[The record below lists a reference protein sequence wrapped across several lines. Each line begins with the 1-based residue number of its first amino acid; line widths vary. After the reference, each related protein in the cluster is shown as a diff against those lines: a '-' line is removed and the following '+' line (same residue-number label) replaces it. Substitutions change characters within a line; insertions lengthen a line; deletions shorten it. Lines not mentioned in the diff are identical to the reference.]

1 MQIHL
6 RLGVKDADIIYW
18 KNNLPKS
25 CFCMY
30 IKEILAA
37 EKNKKIAAVPVPAV
51 PGFDRQNVDYK
62 LIIQDKALIQFVKS
76 FPEWKRST
84 VIKQIIK
91 KHLKANYGDSW
102 LDDSEIEKEKTVTKK
117 PDAQKAP
124 VAAEAESSDIEDQKP
139 ADETVADEIADIEE
153 DIPQD
158 ADFDDDDDDMS
169 EEYKKMLR
177 EMTGS

>member
-18 KNNLPKS
+18 KNSLPKS

-30 IKEILAA
+30 VKEILAA

-51 PGFDRQNVDYK
+51 PGFDRQKVDYK
-62 LIIQDKALIQFVKS
+62 LIIQDKALIQYVKN

-84 VIKQIIK
+84 TIKQIVK

-102 LDDSEIEKEKTVTKK
+102 LKDSTEEKELSALASDAVKEAVATVKAESTAAHDPEIIDDSLDGV
-117 PDAQKAP
+117 
-124 VAAEAESSDIEDQKP
+124 
-139 ADETVADEIADIEE
+139 E

-158 ADFDDDDDDMS
+158 SVFDDDDDDDDMS
-169 EEYKKMLR
+169 EEYRRMLR
-177 EMTGS
+177 EMSGS

>member
-51 PGFDRQNVDYK
+51 PGFARQNVDYK

-76 FPEWKRST
+76 LPEWKRST
-84 VIKQIIK
+84 MIKQIIK

-102 LDDSEIEKEKTVTKK
+102 LEDSEIKKEKPVTKK
-117 PDAQKAP
+117 PVVQKAP
-124 VAAEAESSDIEDQKP
+124 IAVEAESSAIEDKEP
-139 ADETVADEIADIEE
+139 ADETVADEITDFEE
-153 DIPQD
+153 DVSQD
-158 ADFDDDDDDMS
+158 ENFNDDDDDMS

-177 EMTGS
+177 EMSGN